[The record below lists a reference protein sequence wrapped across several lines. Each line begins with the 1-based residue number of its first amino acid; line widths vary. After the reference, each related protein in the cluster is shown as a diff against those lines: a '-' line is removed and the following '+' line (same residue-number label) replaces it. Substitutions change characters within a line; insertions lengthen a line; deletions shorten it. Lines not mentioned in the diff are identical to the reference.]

1 MKPFKYKY
9 SKLLNPVIVNRS
21 GTNIRTKEGRN
32 AEKSILLNIPLGKV
46 EYVEIPVLT
55 ENEISTPEEVGN
67 AVSVEMKTVK
77 AYTFFCVAGT
87 EFAEGGD
94 GSESNPWASVN
105 YALKQLQPI
114 VECFSQI
121 YCCEYIQLRCSGVCN
136 YEVRYT
142 QKNDKGVLETKDFI
156 GRNKFILRGLNVE
169 ITEDRKQAVYAIESI
184 VESVF
189 YSCNINTKNQ
199 SINCHGFFRCEK
211 STFCYCTGV
220 LESNQES
227 FLFNSCYYS
236 SFYSCDVNIINFDYD
251 YNCVGELF
259 FNCSHSIF
267 YLCKGNIENHKTSY
281 GFEGCSNST
290 FYSCEITIETKKT
303 GNFSGLDNLRGYAF
317 LNCINSVFY
326 FCKSKVKIQADNQG
340 ENNVISYGYFNN
352 TFSTFFYC
360 SSISEAFVSNFIY
373 GEEYGF
379 GFYMNFYSYFY
390 SCSGEGYVSVN
401 SSDYVDHLACGFVNN
416 QDSYFFD
423 CSTSPK
429 ICISNNVDC
438 ETFECD
444 I

>member
-1 MKPFKYKY
+1 MKPFRYRF

-21 GTNIRTKEGRN
+21 GTNIRMNGFSSKGTF
-32 AEKSILLNIPLGKV
+32 LLNIPPGKV

-55 ENEISTPEEVGN
+55 ENEISTPEEAGN
-67 AVSVEMKTVK
+67 AASVEMKTVK

-105 YALKQLQPI
+105 YALNQLQPI
-114 VECFSQI
+114 VDCFAET

-136 YEVRYT
+136 YTVRYT

-156 GRNKFILRGLNVE
+156 GRNKFILRGLNVD
-169 ITEDRKQAVYAIESI
+169 ITEDCEQSGYAIQSI
-184 VESVF
+184 LESVF
-189 YSCNINTKNQ
+189 YSCNINIKNQ
-199 SINCHGFFRCEK
+199 SIPWYGFYRCYK

-220 LESNQES
+220 SESNS
-227 FLFNSCYYS
+227 DSIFFNSCSNS
-236 SFYSCDVNIINFDYD
+236 SFYSCDVNIVNFDYD
-251 YNCVGELF
+251 YNSYGEIF
-259 FNCSHSIF
+259 GGCSNSIF
-267 YLCKGNIENHKTSY
+267 YLCKGNIENHRTSY
-281 GFEGCSNST
+281 GFNGCSNST
-290 FYSCEITIETKKT
+290 LYSCEITIETKKT
-303 GNFSGLDNLRGYAF
+303 GNFSGLDNLRGSAF
-317 LNCINSVFY
+317 LNCSNSVFY

-340 ENNVISYGYFNN
+340 ENNVRSYGYYNN
-352 TFSTFFYC
+352 QLSYFFYC

-373 GEEYGF
+373 GDEYGF
-379 GFYMNFYSYFY
+379 GFYMNSYSYFY

-401 SSDYVDHLACGFVNN
+401 NSDYVDHLACGFTDNS
-416 QDSYFFD
+416 DSYFFD